1 VGRNWSIRD
10 FDCLRLVI
18 ENMPDENLMKKLE
31 QSRGKGIDD
40 YPVRSMWNVL
50 LAGIVLQHDSDAKVL
65 RE

>member
-1 VGRNWSIRD
+1 
-10 FDCLRLVI
+10 
-18 ENMPDENLMKKLE
+18 MPDENLMKKLE

-40 YPVRSMWNVL
+40 YPVRFMWNVL